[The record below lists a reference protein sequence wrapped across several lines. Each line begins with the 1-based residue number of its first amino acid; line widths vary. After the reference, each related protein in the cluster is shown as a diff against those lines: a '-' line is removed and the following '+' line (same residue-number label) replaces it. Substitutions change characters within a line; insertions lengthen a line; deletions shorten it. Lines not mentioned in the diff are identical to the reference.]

1 MIVVDANVLAV
12 SLVDDGEDGMRARER
27 LRGERLAA
35 RELIDLEIVSVLR
48 GLQRSGQLGLRR
60 AELAVVDL
68 GRLPIERASH
78 RSLVTR
84 CWQLQDNNLTAYDVA
99 YVALAEALA
108 ATLVTG
114 DAHLARS
121 NGPRCA
127 IELMT

>member
-1 MIVVDANVLAV
+1 M
-12 SLVDDGEDGMRARER
+12 
-27 LRGERLAA
+27 
-35 RELIDLEIVSVLR
+35 LR

-84 CWQLQDNNLTAYDVA
+84 CWQLRDNLTAYDAA